1 MDYLTSHY
9 RTIVEFLCYGA
20 KEDSEESGDVGA
32 CLVKIGNI
40 SDEELEAIKAVMEE
54 NNCHYWCGEPRI
66 SLEREYE
73 LWVEYVPD
81 DEDGE
86 LKWGL
91 YPLRYV
97 IRRG

>member
-1 MDYLTSHY
+1 MIERY
-9 RTIVEFLCYGA
+9 RTIISFLCDGA
-20 KEDSEESGDVGA
+20 KEDAEEAKDVGM
-32 CLVKIGNI
+32 CLIKMEHI
-40 SDEELEAIKAVMEE
+40 SDEELEAIKVVMKE
-54 NNCHYWCGEPRI
+54 NNCRYWCGEPRI

-86 LKWGL
+86 LRWGL
-91 YPLRYV
+91 YPLNYI